1 MVLILALAFG
11 DHDARRVTR
20 LDHDGAGEA
29 FGRFG
34 DGVDFLARGH
44 VVRFEEGA
52 VEHGFGWVSGRVDGK
67 RNEDGMEIRKGMR
80 F

>member
-1 MVLILALAFG
+1 M
-11 DHDARRVTR
+11 TR

-44 VVRFEEGA
+44 VVRFEEGT
-52 VEHGFGWVSGRVDGK
+52 VEHGFGWVSGREVGRVDGE
-67 RNEDGMEIRKGMR
+67 RNEEGIEIRKGMR
-80 F
+80 L